1 MMQVLLKCQYLARS
15 ELVKKYF
22 KYLIGYNDGKK
33 VQLLSVMLPKISA
46 YRRSFDETKFMSFLI
61 ENDDLLEKYNEIW
74 NKFNNTIKKGFDIA
88 PVYNE
93 KKHPKT
99 KMK

>member
-1 MMQVLLKCQYLARS
+1 M
-15 ELVKKYF
+15 VKKYF

-46 YRRSFDETKFMSFLI
+46 YRRSLDETKFMSFLI
-61 ENDDLLEKYNEIW
+61 KNDDLLEKYNEIW